1 MDHPHLPDWLGEQS
15 AQLIDHYPGIDSRQ
29 QDQPTGFL
37 RLSVK
42 VGEEYMNMSPS
53 NEIDYGS
60 YDAALERS
68 KKLEA
73 NLVQHP
79 ENYRVLTGDRPT
91 GRLHVGHLFG
101 TVQNR
106 VRLQRLGVQS
116 YIVIADYQV
125 LTDRD
130 VYETIAENVRQIAID
145 YLAAGMDPDDGKTF
159 IFPHS
164 HVPELN
170 QLLLP
175 FLTLV
180 SISELNRNPTVKEE
194 IQAAGRQRI
203 NAGMYTYPVHQAAD
217 ILFCK
222 ANVVPV
228 GKDQLPHVELTRVV
242 ARRFTERYP
251 SQPPVFPE
259 PQALLSQ
266 APLIL
271 GLDGSK
277 KMSKSRNNAIELGA
291 SEDETAALIRRAKT
305 DADKHITYD
314 PVNRPEVANLLTLIA
329 LCSGESPQAIAQQ
342 IGDGGGVRLKQTLT
356 EALNEYLRPLRARRK
371 QLENNMDYICQVLDA
386 GVRQARE
393 VGAKT
398 LLVVR
403 RAMNM
408 EY

>member
-1 MDHPHLPDWLGEQS
+1 
-15 AQLIDHYPGIDSRQ
+15 
-29 QDQPTGFL
+29 
-37 RLSVK
+37 
-42 VGEEYMNMSPS
+42 MNMSPS